1 MSRGNFFMSNP
12 HKKSKYFVPDHLG
25 THPRAAGGK
34 KKKKMQDKSGHH
46 AQVIQT
52 KGE

>member
-1 MSRGNFFMSNP
+1 MSNP
-12 HKKSKYFVPDHLG
+12 KKKSKYFVPNHKG
-25 THPRAAGGK
+25 TQPRAYGKNNGGK
-34 KKKKMQDKSGHH
+34 FHDKSGEH